1 MCNAVGPTN
10 LRVLAGVPQGGSA
23 EDMPT
28 VTLADQLL
36 LHISTSKSATIS
48 ALPVGGSKY
57 PFPTNQL
64 LQQVVSDRLL
74 LAGGHLRAGDA
85 LLFATQYRSA
95 ISRFYYAMYQAAR
108 AIAFAEIKGD
118 DYERHYILP
127 RKLPATIDNP
137 VMREAELVDAR
148 LLRNQADYDIYPIN
162 ESDWETDARALSATA
177 ANFVRMCESFALTNG
192 YI

>member
-1 MCNAVGPTN
+1 
-10 LRVLAGVPQGGSA
+10 
-23 EDMPT
+23 MPT
-28 VTLADQLL
+28 VTLTDQLL

-57 PFPTNQL
+57 PFPTAQL
-64 LQQVVSDRLL
+64 LQQIVSDRLL

-108 AIAFAEIKGD
+108 AITFAEIKGD
-118 DYERHYILP
+118 DHERHNVLP
-127 RKLPATIDNP
+127 RNLPASIDNP
-137 VMREAELVDAR
+137 AVREAELVDAR

-162 ESDWETDARALSATA
+162 ESDWENDARALSATA
-177 ANFVRMCESFALTNG
+177 ANFVQMCESFALTNG